1 LRNRLREGGTVV
13 LSHNKKIL
21 ISLPD
26 NLVSEIDI
34 LATAG
39 KTDRNKLL
47 QEAAEGYVARQRSA
61 LIAEDLKKGYEEMAD
76 INIEIAEFCLEQ
88 DNIQQQHYE
97 EKLAECE

>member
-1 LRNRLREGGTVV
+1 M
-13 LSHNKKIL
+13 SHNKKIL

-26 NLVSEIDI
+26 NLISEIDI

-39 KTDRNKLL
+39 KIDRNKLL
-47 QEAAEGYVARQRSA
+47 QEAVKGYVARHKGA
-61 LIAEDLKKGYEEMAD
+61 LVAEDLKRGYEEMAD
-76 INIEIAEFCLEQ
+76 INIEIAEFCLEG